1 MNVSMTSQGRYNIK
15 DELFVAYFHEDG
27 RDSMKRIIF
36 DKLDSDLHLQ

>member
-1 MNVSMTSQGRYNIK
+1 VNVSMTSQGRYDIE
-15 DELFVAYFHEDG
+15 DELLVAYFHEDR